1 MDVNIYVGSTSLFS
15 LGLNL
20 WIFMTVSEILEQHLI
35 SGQWAEPKAFPWK
48 TQRPTAL
55 VPLHS

>member
-1 MDVNIYVGSTSLFS
+1 MDVNIYIGSTSLFS

-20 WIFMTVSEILEQHLI
+20 WIFMTVSGILEQHLI
-35 SGQWAEPKAFPWK
+35 SGQRAEPKAFPWK
-48 TQRPTAL
+48 TQSPTAL